1 MDEMIEQV
9 APTHVTLDDLEEL
22 MASLSAEEM
31 EELAECDPDDSSM
44 PPSMRCAYKCAKQPA
59 PEGKVDMEKMKVAL
73 KDQAL
78 AIPDKKEE
86 VKWERGTIRGKAYV
100 PKVEEVVKKK
110 SDDSDDE
117 DNDGGGY
124 QKQDDNAN
132 FQLDAEY
139 SDALEMAT
147 QSDIL
152 DIADILGVTYQ
163 DHCEASKLKKFPT
176 EAPNATNIDEV
187 VKAAQANDTEL
198 MEINLNNIHNI
209 SREKWE
215 ALFAALKNNEHVES
229 FSAANCDITDTV
241 AQMISNC
248 LENNQSIRQLN
259 LESNSVSAD
268 MMINIIKSTMNSKT
282 LEEFRVA
289 NQHNCHHLGSA
300 IEYALVDLIPKV
312 PHLVKLGVAM
322 EFRDSLNKC
331 AMALAK
337 NMDKRR
343 LAEDRSFTLKMDKSG
358 KTGPKIISEKR

>member
-44 PPSMRCAYKCAKQPA
+44 PPSMRCAYKCTKQPA
-59 PEGKVDMEKMKVAL
+59 PEGKVDMEKMKVAI

-78 AIPDKKEE
+78 AIPDIVEK
-86 VKWERGTIRGKAYV
+86 VKYEIGTKRGNVYV
-100 PKVEEVVKKK
+100 PKVEEVVVKK
-110 SDDSDDE
+110 SGDDSDDE
-117 DNDGGGY
+117 DNYASHNQQEESGT
-124 QKQDDNAN
+124 

-139 SDALEMAT
+139 SDALDLAT

-163 DHCEASKLKKFPT
+163 DHCEASKLRTFPK
-176 EAPNATNIDEV
+176 EAPNATNIEEV
-187 VKAAQANDTEL
+187 TKRALANDTEL

-209 SREKWE
+209 SKEKWE
-215 ALFAALKNNEHVES
+215 QLFAALKSNEHVES
-229 FSAANCDITDTV
+229 FSAANCDVTEPI
-241 AQMISNC
+241 AQMIASC
-248 LENNQSIRQLN
+248 LESNQSIRQLN

-268 MMINIIKSTMNSKT
+268 MMINIIKSTINSKT

>member
-1 MDEMIEQV
+1 MIEQV
-9 APTHVTLDDLEEL
+9 APTHVTLDDLEDL

-44 PPSMRCAYKCAKQPA
+44 PPSMRCAYKCAKKPE

-78 AIPDKKEE
+78 AIPDKVETLKYE
-86 VKWERGTIRGKAYV
+86 VGTKRGRVYV
-100 PKVEEVVKKK
+100 PKVEEIVIKK
-110 SDDSDDE
+110 SGDDSDDE
-117 DNDGGGY
+117 DNHGSHY
-124 QKQDDNAN
+124 QQEDNT
-132 FQLDAEY
+132 FTLDAEY

-163 DHCEASKLKKFPT
+163 DHCEASKLQTYPV
-176 EAPNATNIDEV
+176 EAPNATNIEEV
-187 VKAAQANDTEL
+187 TKRALANDTEL

-209 SREKWE
+209 SKEKWE
-215 ALFAALKNNEHVES
+215 QLFAALKSNEHVES
-229 FSAANCDITDTV
+229 FSAANCDVTDPIAEMI
-241 AQMISNC
+241 AQT
-248 LENNQSIRQLN
+248 LESNQSIRQLN

-268 MMINIIKSTMNSKT
+268 MMINIIKSTMNSKA

-358 KTGPKIISEKR
+358 KTGPKIVSEKR